1 MTSVSGLSNWWLQG
15 PLTDM
20 GKTGVG
26 VSLGKI
32 ILTVLQFLLV
42 YIKICL
48 KIKAQTI

>member
-26 VSLGKI
+26 VKLGKDYPNSSS
-32 ILTVLQFLLV
+32 VSS
-42 YIKICL
+42 CL
-48 KIKAQTI
+48 HQNMFKN